1 MTHSQSSSNIIV
13 GVVSIL
19 ISAYEL
25 VAIKSSVIFLSFG
38 FTVSNGDTTGFEIEQ
53 SVKSEVKFVI
63 NSYFDWTNTSISPVY
78 KKGIPSRQV
87 SGS

>member
-1 MTHSQSSSNIIV
+1 MTHSQSSSNIRV

-25 VAIKSSVIFLSFG
+25 IAIKSSVIFLSFG

-53 SVKSEVKFVI
+53 SVKSEVKLVI
-63 NSYFDWTNTSISPVY
+63 NSYFDWTNTSISPVCEE
-78 KKGIPSRQV
+78 GIPSRQV